1 MDRNA
6 SISQQAQNLKR
17 SLENRQQR
25 RQADKFQR
33 QQESQD
39 VYESRQASST
49 QPGAAS
55 LASLAAISALPAVQ
69 QEVIRC
75 ELCQAN
81 FLTDASWKQHIEGP
95 VHRKALERQEAER
108 VRHER
113 MRQSG
118 LNDVAEMALGA
129 AGWHSQ
135 WSADQG
141 RASSSRQ
148 PSSRPAGSAPAQTH
162 ARPPQH
168 QQQGRTSAHGLS
180 IRQQQQRQ
188 HEQHLE
194 QLRRQGEIM
203 SHEQVLSAV
212 RHEEEEVPNIDG
224 WVPPGIAPSPAA
236 PLTAPPELPH
246 RPSPSRDQ
254 REPAAAAASAAAQV
268 SHPLPHPLLPVA
280 AAAASKTRAQCRGTY
295 LQTPLACHMAAVPMV
310 MMGRQ
315 P

>member
-188 HEQHLE
+188 HEV
-194 QLRRQGEIM
+194 QGGAGQALQAPAA
-203 SHEQVLSAV
+203 SVPAGA
-212 RHEEEEVPNIDG
+212 HEEAPILDVFPAPAPPSIAPQSSVCLADEEDDMCPVCLDAPPNIQ
-224 WVPPGIAPSPAA
+224 VMHCRHVLCAPCAKDLCMRHSLAPALC
-236 PLTAPPELPH
+236 PY
-246 RPSPSRDQ
+246 
-254 REPAAAAASAAAQV
+254 
-268 SHPLPHPLLPVA
+268 
-280 AAAASKTRAQCRGTY
+280 CRIVISGFK
-295 LQTPLACHMAAVPMV
+295 PIIS
-310 MMGRQ
+310 
-315 P
+315 